1 LFAADLRLFK
11 QALIQGEKMDLI
23 GSFSRRSLL
32 LILLF
37 TLILLLLSDFA
48 IYLLTDLNTVES
60 LVSNHL
66 HEFFPELADIR
77 IQVRDVFALFFT
89 PISGGVLVLAG
100 LLLWLSLRI
109 YLARSLKCLGQQP
122 LQEPAPVT
130 NEQQLSKKGQ
140 NRQSRRMLLHLFT
153 VLQRDGRMMDFLAE
167 DLSLYEDAQIGA
179 AVRTIQEDCKKVITK
194 KLAPKPILEED
205 EGDELTI
212 EAGFDAN
219 AYKLTG
225 NVTGEPPFKGIVRH
239 RGWLAKN
246 MELPTL
252 SGDVDPQI
260 MAPAE
265 IEII

>member
-1 LFAADLRLFK
+1 MK
-11 QALIQGEKMDLI
+11 SI

-32 LILLF
+32 VILLF
-37 TLILLLLSDFA
+37 TLLLLLLSDFA
-48 IYLLTDLNTVES
+48 IYLLTDLNTVED
-60 LVSNHL
+60 LLSNRL
-66 HEFFPELADIR
+66 HELLPELADIR
-77 IQVRDVFALFFT
+77 TQARDVFTLFFI
-89 PISGGVLVLAG
+89 PISGGVIVLWG
-100 LLLWLSLRI
+100 LLLWLSLRTSC
-109 YLARSLKCLGQQP
+109 ARLLKRFEEQPLKELTPATDGQQ
-122 LQEPAPVT
+122 V
-130 NEQQLSKKGQ
+130 SKKAQ
-140 NRQSRRMLLHLFT
+140 NRQNRRMFLNLFT

-179 AVRTIQEDCKKVITK
+179 AVRTIQEDCKKVIIK
-194 KLAPKPILEED
+194 KLAPKPILEEN
-205 EGDELTI
+205 EGDELTV

-260 MAPAE
+260 LAPAE
-265 IEII
+265 IEIV

>member
-1 LFAADLRLFK
+1 
-11 QALIQGEKMDLI
+11 MDLI
-23 GSFSRRSLL
+23 GSFSRRCLL
-32 LILLF
+32 VILLF
-37 TLILLLLSDFA
+37 TLILLLFIDFA
-48 IYLLTDLNTVES
+48 IYLLTDLNTVEG
-60 LVSNHL
+60 LLSNRL
-66 HEFFPELADIR
+66 HELLHELANIR
-77 IQVRDVFALFFT
+77 TQVRDVFALFFT
-89 PISGGVLVLAG
+89 PISGGVVVLWG
-100 LLLWLSLRI
+100 LLLWLSLRTF
-109 YLARSLKCLGQQP
+109 YARSLKHIVEQP
-122 LQEPAPVT
+122 LQEQAPET
-130 NEQQLSKKGQ
+130 SDQSLSKKGQ
-140 NRQSRRMLLHLFT
+140 NRQNRRMFLHLFT

-194 KLAPKPILEED
+194 KLVPKPILGEN
-205 EGDELTI
+205 EGDEFTV

-239 RGWLAKN
+239 CGWQAKN

-260 MAPAE
+260 LAPAE

>member
-1 LFAADLRLFK
+1 M
-11 QALIQGEKMDLI
+11 ELI

-32 LILLF
+32 IILLF

-48 IYLLTDLNTVES
+48 IYLLTDLNTVDG
-60 LVSNHL
+60 LVSNRL
-66 HEFFPELADIR
+66 HEIFPELADIR
-77 IQVRDVFALFFT
+77 TPARNIFALFFI
-89 PISGGVLVLAG
+89 PISGGVLVLGG
-100 LLLWLSLRI
+100 LLLWLILRTSLVR
-109 YLARSLKCLGQQP
+109 LLKRFGERP
-122 LQEPAPVT
+122 LQKPTPVT
-130 NEQQLSKKGQ
+130 NDRQLSKKGQ
-140 NRQSRRMLLHLFT
+140 TRQNRRMFLHLFT

-179 AVRTIQEDCKKVITK
+179 AVRTIQEDCKKIITK

-205 EGDELTI
+205 EGNEFTV

-219 AYKLTG
+219 VYKLTG

-239 RGWLAKN
+239 CGWQAKN

-252 SGDVDPQI
+252 SGDIDPQI
-260 MAPAE
+260 LAPAE

>member
-1 LFAADLRLFK
+1 M
-11 QALIQGEKMDLI
+11 ELI
-23 GSFSRRSLL
+23 GAFYRRSLL
-32 LILLF
+32 FILLF

-48 IYLLTDLNTVES
+48 IYLLTDLNTVDGLIS
-60 LVSNHL
+60 SRL
-66 HEFFPELADIR
+66 HELLPELADIR
-77 IQVRDVFALFFT
+77 TQARGVFALFFI

-100 LLLWLSLRI
+100 LLLWLSLRTS
-109 YLARSLKCLGQQP
+109 LAHSLKHIGEVQEP
-122 LQEPAPVT
+122 LQVSAPAT
-130 NEQQLSKKGQ
+130 DNQQLSKKDQ
-140 NRQSRRMLLHLFT
+140 NRHNRRMMLHLLT

-179 AVRTIQEDCKKVITK
+179 AVRTVQEDCKKVITK

-239 RGWLAKN
+239 RGWQAKN

>member
-1 LFAADLRLFK
+1 MK
-11 QALIQGEKMDLI
+11 LI

-32 LILLF
+32 FILLF
-37 TLILLLLSDFA
+37 MLILLLLSDFA
-48 IYLLTDLNTVES
+48 IYLLTDLNTVED
-60 LVSNHL
+60 LLSNRL
-66 HEFFPELADIR
+66 HELIPELADIR
-77 IQVRDVFALFFT
+77 TRAHDVFAIFFI
-89 PISGGVLVLAG
+89 PISGGILVLAG
-100 LLLWLSLRI
+100 LLLWLTLRTS
-109 YLARSLKCLGQQP
+109 LARFLKRTDEVQEP
-122 LQEPAPVT
+122 LQKST
-130 NEQQLSKKGQ
+130 STTDSQQVSKKAQ
-140 NRQSRRMLLHLFT
+140 NRHNRRMMLHLLT

-179 AVRTIQEDCKKVITK
+179 AVRTVQEDCKKVITK

-212 EAGFDAN
+212 KTGFDAN

-239 RGWLAKN
+239 RGWMIKN